1 MKITKKNTF
10 NNKVAKVKKKAS
22 EINLKSMFG
31 KIETFFKSNEFEDE
45 YYEYNEEKKTEIYYL
60 TVYDVSEYQFVIT
73 LLESGYTVIMNVEL
87 LTRQSKE
94 MFRKKLQIELMK
106 KGIYCHFVNS
116 DVFIVAPIDV
126 EIIDFEEIKETEETE
141 NKILYLS
148 DYRDKLKK
156 K

>member
-22 EINLKSMFG
+22 EINLKSIFG
-31 KIETFFKSNEFEDE
+31 KIETFFKSDEYEDE
-45 YYEYNEEKKTEIYYL
+45 YYEYDEEKKTEIYYL
-60 TVYDVSEYQFVIT
+60 TVYDISEYQFVIT

-116 DVFIVAPIDV
+116 DVFIVAPTDV
-126 EIIDFEEIKETEETE
+126 EIIDFEETKEPEETK

-148 DYRDKLKK
+148 DYCDKLKK

>member
-116 DVFIVAPIDV
+116 DVFIVAPTDV
-126 EIIDFEEIKETEETE
+126 EIIDFEETKEPEETK